1 MPDIKVAI
9 IKQADREH
17 YIARWIDPVTGRRKH
32 QTTGETNEKKAWK
45 FANKLEEKLQSGTYK
60 PDSSVSWDAFR
71 KQLWQEYIVSLGKT
85 TQDKYEIVLNSFE
98 SFITIKKLSTINAS
112 HLSRYQS
119 ELRKKGLREL
129 TIKGYLS
136 YMRKALKW
144 AVSQGLLNEVPPINI
159 PKRAKASKVMR
170 GRPITG
176 EEFDRMLKQV
186 PKQVGKKHADSVKY
200 LLNGLWWG
208 GLRIDEA
215 LRLTWNH
222 GLFCLIELEGHYY
235 FRIEQ
240 EGEKGASDRLLPV
253 APQFEQMLPNVPPKS
268 GYVFNPTFNR
278 MRTHRPRKDT
288 MSKIISRI
296 GEKAG
301 VITDIRTDKDG
312 NEKKI
317 HATAHDLRRGF
328 GTRWAPLVQPRVLME
343 MMRHGNI
350 ETTMKYYVVGNAQQT
365 SQTLW
370 NVVNSEQS
378 GNKSGNKAQNEP
390 EPEDSQTDE
399 SA

>member
-1 MPDIKVAI
+1 MNEIPVKIVKY
-9 IKQADREH
+9 KDRPH
-17 YIARWIDPVTGRRKH
+17 YMARWTDPVTGKLRH
-32 QTTGETNEKKAWK
+32 LTTGESNEKKALK
-45 FANKLEEKLQSGTYK
+45 FASKLEEKLESGTYK
-60 PDSSVSWDAFR
+60 PDAAISWNVFR
-71 KQLWQEYIVSLGKT
+71 KQFWDEYVVSLGET
-85 TQDKYEIVLNSFE
+85 TQAKYELVLSSFE

-112 HLSRYQS
+112 HLSRYQT
-119 ELRKKGLREL
+119 ELRKKGLREI

-136 YMRKALKW
+136 YVRKALKW
-144 AVSQGLLNEVPPINI
+144 AVSQSLLNEVPPINI

-176 EEFDRMLKQV
+176 EEFDRMQKQV
-186 PKQVGKKHADSVKY
+186 PKQVGKKHANSVKY

-208 GLRIDEA
+208 GLRLDEA

-235 FRIEQ
+235 FRIQQ
-240 EGEKGASDRLLPV
+240 EGEKGATDRLLPV
-253 APQFEQMLPNVPPKS
+253 APQFEQMLPNVPPES
-268 GYVFNPTFNR
+268 GYVFKPTFNR
-278 MRTHRPRKDT
+278 MKTLRPRLDT

-370 NVVNSEQS
+370 NVVNSEQD
-378 GNKSGNKAQNEP
+378 GNKTGNKAQNEP
-390 EPEDSQTDE
+390 EPEDSHTDE